1 MPTMTLFSGLP
12 GSGKSSLARKVAMG
26 NAGKSVIVERDMVRY
41 DIMKLSQGEYD
52 FNHTTENKVT
62 VKQEDMV
69 RTYLKNGLDVIIS
82 DTNLK
87 EKYLKNFMRVAEEL
101 DAEVQFI
108 DLRDLPLDEVIR
120 RNKLRSPEKVVPED
134 VIKDMHERFVRKL
147 KNHQFGVLPKI
158 EKWDSKSKF
167 NFEEVENYVPFEDG
181 VSTYLFDIDGTLA
194 NHHGI
199 RSPYDT
205 TKYHMD
211 EVHAEVSDVAISLH
225 NAGHRIIVL
234 TGRHMSHR
242 EVVEKWLTDNGIP
255 FDDLI
260 MREDPQRSDDEEK
273 LYLFE
278 KFIRNDESLRVRGVF
293 DDRNRVAF
301 NTWRTALGLR
311 CFHVAWGDF

>member
-1 MPTMTLFSGLP
+1 MPKLTLFSGLP
-12 GSGKSSLARKVAMG
+12 ASGKSTLAKEVAMNNPG
-26 NAGKSVIVERDMVRY
+26 RSVIVERDMVRY
-41 DIMKLSQGEYD
+41 DIMGLEQGSYEFD
-52 FNHTTENKVT
+52 HNTENKVT
-62 VKQEDMV
+62 VKQEDMI
-69 RTYLKNGLDVIIS
+69 RSYLKNGLDVIVS
-82 DTNLK
+82 DTNLR
-87 EKYLKNFMRVAEEL
+87 EKYLKNFMRLAEEL
-101 DAEVQFI
+101 DAEVDFI
-108 DLRDLPLDEVIR
+108 DLRDMPLDEVLR
-120 RNKLRSPEKVVPED
+120 RNKLREKVKVVPEE
-134 VIKDMHERFVRKL
+134 VIRKMHDNFIRQIK
-147 KNHQFGVLPKI
+147 KHQFGVLPSM

-167 NFEEVENYVPFEDG
+167 RFDEVEDYVPFKDG
-181 VSTYLFDIDGTLA
+181 ISTYLFDIDGTLA

-205 TKYHMD
+205 TKYHLD
-211 EVHAEVSDVAISLH
+211 TVHAEVSDIAISLH

-255 FDDLI
+255 FDELI

-273 LYLFE
+273 LFLFE
-278 KFIRNDESLRVRGVF
+278 KFIRNNEALRVRGVF

>member
-1 MPTMTLFSGLP
+1 MPKLTLFSGLP
-12 GSGKSSLARKVAMG
+12 GSGKSTLAREVAKDNPG
-26 NAGKSVIVERDMVRY
+26 RSVIVERDMVRY
-41 DIMKLSQGEYD
+41 DIMGLEQGSYD
-52 FNHTTENKVT
+52 FDYNTENKVT
-62 VKQEDMV
+62 VKQEDMI
-69 RTYLKNGLDVIIS
+69 RSYLKNGLDVIVS
-82 DTNLK
+82 DTNLR
-87 EKYLKNFMRVAEEL
+87 EKYLKNFMRLAEEL
-101 DAEVQFI
+101 DAEVDFV
-108 DLRDLPLDEVIR
+108 DLRDIPLEEVLR
-120 RNKLRSPEKVVPED
+120 RNKLREKVKHVPDE
-134 VIKDMHERFVRKL
+134 VILKMHENFIRQIK
-147 KNHQFGVLPKI
+147 KNKFGILPPMD
-158 EKWDSKSKF
+158 KWDSKSKF
-167 NFEEVENYVPFEDG
+167 NFEEVEDYVPFEDG

-211 EVHAEVSDVAISLH
+211 TVHAEVSDVAISLH

-273 LYLFE
+273 LFLFE
-278 KFIRNDESLRVRGVF
+278 KFIRNDDTLRVRGVF